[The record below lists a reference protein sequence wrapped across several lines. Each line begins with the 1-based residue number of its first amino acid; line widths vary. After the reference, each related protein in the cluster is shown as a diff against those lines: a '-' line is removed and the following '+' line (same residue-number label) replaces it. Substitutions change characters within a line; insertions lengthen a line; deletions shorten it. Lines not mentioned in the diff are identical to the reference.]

1 LGDPLFV
8 LVHAEAVASPAV
20 PQDAKPE
27 VDAGARIPSAGSRW
41 RDPPSCSLLAVTN
54 SPTNQNPL
62 QILEGNCESAVSVFV
77 MHLRYSA
84 FASTAIIALLV
95 SCTNVPSSTPPV
107 GAGSGPPTTAIGDGP
122 ERALQNG
129 MTAEEVKHIM
139 GTPAEIKPMESPTG
153 KAEVWIYRR
162 TMLGRVEQIQVGSK
176 PITVSSVGG
185 DGLAHLQTVA
195 EEPIYKQAVHTDE
208 ETISLLMFDGR
219 FISQKRTVEKRLN
232 YQ

>member
-1 LGDPLFV
+1 
-8 LVHAEAVASPAV
+8 
-20 PQDAKPE
+20 
-27 VDAGARIPSAGSRW
+27 
-41 RDPPSCSLLAVTN
+41 
-54 SPTNQNPL
+54 
-62 QILEGNCESAVSVFV
+62 

-84 FASTAIIALLV
+84 FVSTAIVALLV
-95 SCTNVPSSTPPV
+95 SCTNVPSSTAPV
-107 GAGSGPPTTAIGDGP
+107 GAGSGHPTAAISDGP

-139 GTPAEIKPMESPTG
+139 GEPAEIKPMDSPTG
-153 KAEVWIYRR
+153 KAEVWAYHR
-162 TMLGRVEQIQVGSK
+162 TINGLVEQIQIGSK

-185 DGLAHLQTVA
+185 DGLAHLQVVA